1 MPDPKGVEVMAN
13 TPHQEAA
20 MNSKADEFMQ
30 ELRTLLVNSN
40 QEQRNAIGQF
50 VDLIQKHYM
59 TAGYKRILDR
69 TRRMRPV
76 MK

>member
-20 MNSKADEFMQ
+20 MNSKTDEFMQ

-40 QEQRNAIGQF
+40 QE
-50 VDLIQKHYM
+50 
-59 TAGYKRILDR
+59 
-69 TRRMRPV
+69 
-76 MK
+76 